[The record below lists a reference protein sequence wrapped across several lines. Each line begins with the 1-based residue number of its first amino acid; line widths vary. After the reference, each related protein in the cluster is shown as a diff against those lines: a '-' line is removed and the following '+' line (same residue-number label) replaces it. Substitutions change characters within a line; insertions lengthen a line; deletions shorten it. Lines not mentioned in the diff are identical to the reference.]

1 MLTCLYCAEAPAGET
16 SPLLDPTRPLAPVL
30 PPSTAETSTPKPANL
45 PRVSALFM
53 GKGGGRAV
61 IDGVLMKVGDTR
73 NGLTLLSVTPGLA
86 RIQRDGESIDLPL
99 LGSTIKK
106 ENRDRR

>member
-1 MLTCLYCAEAPAGET
+1 
-16 SPLLDPTRPLAPVL
+16 
-30 PPSTAETSTPKPANL
+30 
-45 PRVSALFM
+45 M
-53 GKGGGRAV
+53 GKGDGGRAV

-73 NGLTLLSVTPGLA
+73 NGITLLSVTPGQA

-106 ENRDRR
+106 ENKDRR